1 MSVQYF
7 QREIWS
13 KKIQDALELEGRL
26 VRHTNRAYEGDAEYA
41 KTVRILGVGDP
52 KVDAYAGTVTYEQMD
67 DKKQNLDIDF
77 QEYFAFVV
85 DDVDKAQSMPGLPEK
100 YQEKAV
106 KRLNQRREINIGRLV
121 AGKAVNTANEKAG
134 TYTTTSDVAII
145 PYKDYY
151 TRTGTNPNY
160 VYTRVKSPVLADI
173 ATYYELTTGT
183 TYKEGATHV
192 TTASS
197 ATQNLIKVAVDT
209 ALTNLR
215 IRNNEDGGYLEID
228 PMTYTIFKN
237 NIVELSTNNP
247 EMIRRGVVGM
257 YDDYEVTRTNAIMND
272 GSYQWCFAHSGN
284 AIAFVGQIN
293 KVEAMRLEG
302 TFGDGIRGLDT
313 YGMKIIAQDELEV
326 IKVPVTASVPSA

>member
-7 QREIWS
+7 QREIWA

-26 VRHTNRAYEGDAEYA
+26 VRHCTRAYEGDAEYA

-52 KVDAYAGTVTYEQMD
+52 KVDAYTGTVTYEAMD
-67 DKKQNLDIDF
+67 DVKQNLDIDI
-77 QEYFAFVV
+77 QEYFAFTV
-85 DDVDKAQSMPGLPEK
+85 DDIDKAQSMPGLPEK
-100 YQEKAV
+100 YQAKAV
-106 KRLNQRREINIGRLV
+106 HRLAQRRELNVGRLV
-121 AGKAVNTANEKAG
+121 AGKCLSTANEKAA
-134 TYTTTSDVAII
+134 TYASTGDAAIV

-151 TRTGTNPNY
+151 TRSGTSPNY
-160 VYTRVKSPVLADI
+160 VYTRVKSPNVSDI
-173 ATYYELTTGT
+173 ASYYEITSGT
-183 TYKEGATHV
+183 FKPGATNV
-192 TTASS
+192 TTASA

-209 ALTNLR
+209 ALTKLR
-215 IRNNEDGGYLEID
+215 IRNNADGGYIEID

-257 YDDYEVTRTNAIMND
+257 YDDYEVTRTNAVMND
-272 GSYQWCFAHSGN
+272 GSYNWCYAHSGE

-302 TFGDGIRGLDT
+302 TFGDGVRGLDT
-313 YGMKIIAQDELEV
+313 YGMKIIDQDQIEV
-326 IKVPVTASVPSA
+326 IKVPVTATVPSA

>member
-1 MSVQYF
+1 MSVQHF

-52 KVDAYAGTVTYEQMD
+52 KVDAYNGVVTYEQMD

-106 KRLNQRREINIGRLV
+106 KRLNQRREINVGRLV
-121 AGKAVNTANEKAG
+121 AGKAVNTANEIGG
-134 TYTTTSDVAII
+134 TYTLTSDTALI

-151 TRTGTNPNY
+151 TRSGSSGSY
-160 VYTRVKSPVLADI
+160 VYTRVKSPVVSGLTA
-173 ATYYELTTGT
+173 YYELTTGT
-183 TYKEGATHV
+183 TFKPGATNV
-192 TTASS
+192 TTASGK
-197 ATQNLIKVAVDT
+197 TQANIKTAIDT

-228 PMTYTIFKN
+228 PVTYMSFKN
-237 NIVELSTNNP
+237 NLVELSTNNP

-257 YDDYEVTRTNAIMND
+257 YDDYEVTRTNAIHND
-272 GSYQWCFAHSGN
+272 GSYHWAFAHSGK

-313 YGMKIIAQDELEV
+313 YGMSIIAQDELEA
-326 IKVPVTASVPSA
+326 IKIPV

>member
-13 KKIQDALELEGRL
+13 KKIQDSLELEGRL

-52 KVDAYAGTVTYEQMD
+52 KVDAYNGTVTYENMD
-67 DKKQNLDIDF
+67 DKKQNLDIDI
-77 QEYFAFVV
+77 QESFAFVV

-106 KRLNQRREINIGRLV
+106 KRLNQRRELNVGRLV
-121 AGKAVNTANEKAG
+121 AGKCLSTANEAG
-134 TYTTTSDVAII
+134 ATYASTSDVAII

-151 TRTGTNPNY
+151 TREGTEGNY
-160 VYTRVKSPVLADI
+160 VYKRVKSPVASSLAS
-173 ATYYELTTGT
+173 YYEITSA
-183 TYKEGATHV
+183 TYKEGATNV
-192 TTASS
+192 TTASN

-209 ALTNLR
+209 ALTKLR
-215 IRNNEDGGYLEID
+215 IRNNADGGYLEID

-257 YDDYEVTRTNAIMND
+257 YDDYEVTRTNAVYQD
-272 GSYQWCFAHSGN
+272 ASYNWCFAHSGN

-293 KVEAMRLEG
+293 KVEAMRLED

-313 YGMKIIAQDELEV
+313 YGMKIIAQDEIEV

>member
-26 VRHTNRAYEGDAEYA
+26 VRHCTRAYEGDAEYA

-52 KVDAYAGTVTYEQMD
+52 KVDSYTGTVTYEQMD
-67 DKKQNLDIDF
+67 DKKQNLDIDI

-85 DDVDKAQSMPGLPEK
+85 DDIDKAQSMPGLPEK
-100 YQEKAV
+100 YQAKAV
-106 KRLNQRREINIGRLV
+106 KRLNQRREINVGRLV
-121 AGKAVNTANEKAG
+121 AGKTLSTANEETA
-134 TYTTTSDVAII
+134 TYSQTSDTALI

-151 TRTGTNPNY
+151 TQKTGGGY
-160 VYTRVKSPVLADI
+160 QRVKSPVVADI
-173 ATYYELTTGT
+173 SNYYEITAG
-183 TYKEGATHV
+183 TYKEGATNV
-192 TTASS
+192 TTAIGK
-197 ATQNLIKVAVDT
+197 TQTNLKDAIDT

-228 PMTYTIFKN
+228 PTTYMKFKN
-237 NIVELSTNNP
+237 NLVELSTNNP

-257 YDDYEVTRTNAIMND
+257 YDDYEVTRTNAIHND
-272 GSYQWCFAHSGN
+272 GTYFWCFAHSGS

-302 TFGDGIRGLDT
+302 TFGDGVRGLDT
-313 YGMKIIAQDELEV
+313 YGMKIIAQDELEA
-326 IKVPVTASVPSA
+326 IKVPV

>member
-7 QREIWS
+7 QQEIWS

-26 VRHTNRAYEGDAEYA
+26 VRHCTREYEGDAEYA

-52 KVDAYAGTVTYEQMD
+52 NIDAYTGTVTYENMD
-67 DKKQNLDIDF
+67 DLKQNLDIDIA
-77 QEYFAFVV
+77 EYFAFKV

-100 YQEKAV
+100 YQQKAV
-106 KRLNQRREINIGRLV
+106 KRLNQRRELNVGRLV
-121 AGKAVNTANEKAG
+121 AGKCVNTANEKAG
-134 TYTTTSDVAII
+134 TYTATSDTAII

-151 TRTGTNPNY
+151 TRSGSSGSY
-160 VYTRVKSPVLADI
+160 VYTRVKSPVASSLSS
-173 ATYYELTTGT
+173 YYELTTGT
-183 TYKEGATHV
+183 TFKVGASNV
-192 TTASS
+192 TTA
-197 ATQNLIKVAVDT
+197 AGKTQANIKTAIDT

-228 PMTYTIFKN
+228 PVTYNTFKN
-237 NIVELSTNNP
+237 NLVELSTNNP

-272 GSYQWCFAHSGN
+272 GSYHWCFAHSGK

-293 KVEAMRLEG
+293 KVEAMRLEN
-302 TFGDGIRGLDT
+302 TFADGIRGLDT
-313 YGMKIIAQDELEV
+313 YGMKIIAQEELEA
-326 IKVPVTASVPSA
+326 IKVPV

>member
-1 MSVQYF
+1 MSVQHF

-52 KVDAYAGTVTYEQMD
+52 KVDAYRGVVTYEQMD

-106 KRLNQRREINIGRLV
+106 KRLNQRREINVGRLV
-121 AGKAVNTANEKAG
+121 AGKAINTANEATA
-134 TYTTTSDVAII
+134 TYAKTSDTAII
-145 PYKDYY
+145 PYKDYFVSDN
-151 TRTGTNPNY
+151 GTY
-160 VYTRVKSPVLADI
+160 KRVKSPVIADVGN
-173 ATYYELTTGT
+173 YYEITSGT
-183 TYKEGATHV
+183 FKPGATNV
-192 TTASS
+192 TTASGK
-197 ATQNLIKVAVDT
+197 TQANIKTAIDT

-228 PMTYTIFKN
+228 PVTYMNFKN
-237 NIVELSTNNP
+237 NLVELSTNNP

-257 YDDYEVTRTNAIMND
+257 YDDYEVTRTNAIYND
-272 GSYQWCFAHSGN
+272 GSYHWAFAHSGK

-313 YGMKIIAQDELEV
+313 YGMSIIAQDELEA
-326 IKVPVTASVPSA
+326 IKIPV

>member
-52 KVDAYAGTVTYEQMD
+52 KVDAYKGTVTYEQMD

-100 YQEKAV
+100 YQAKAV
-106 KRLNQRREINIGRLV
+106 KRLNQRREINVGRLV
-121 AGKAVNTANEKAG
+121 AGKAINTANEALA
-134 TYTTTSDVAII
+134 TYSATSDTSPI

-151 TRTGTNPNY
+151 TRSGSAGSY
-160 VYTRVKSPVLADI
+160 VYTRVKTPASNPTTAG
-173 ATYYELTTGT
+173 YYEITEGT
-183 TYKEGATHV
+183 FKTGATNV
-192 TTASS
+192 TTA
-197 ATQNLIKVAVDT
+197 AGKTQANIKTAIDT

-228 PMTYTIFKN
+228 PTTYMSFKN
-237 NIVELSTNNP
+237 NLVELSTNNP

-257 YDDYEVTRTNAIMND
+257 YDDYEVTRTNAILND
-272 GSYQWCFAHSGN
+272 GSYHWCFAHSGN

-313 YGMKIIAQDELEV
+313 YGMSIIAQDELEA
-326 IKVPVTASVPSA
+326 IKVPV

>member
-13 KKIQDALELEGRL
+13 KKIQDSLELNGRL
-26 VRHTNRAYEGDAEYA
+26 VRHCTRDYEGDAEYA

-52 KVDAYAGTVTYEQMD
+52 RVDAYTGTVTYEAMD
-67 DKKQNLDIDF
+67 DIKQNLDIDIA
-77 QEYFAFVV
+77 EYFSFKV
-85 DDVDKAQSMPGLPEK
+85 DDIDKAQSMPGLPEK

-121 AGKAVNTANEKAG
+121 AGKCLSTANEVSATKTA
-134 TYTTTSDVAII
+134 TSDVKVI

-151 TRTGTNPNY
+151 TSEGKRIKKPTGNPSTNGY
-160 VYTRVKSPVLADI
+160 YEITS
-173 ATYYELTTGT
+173 ATY
-183 TYKEGATHV
+183 KDGATNI
-192 TTASS
+192 TTASGT
-197 ATQNLIKVAVDT
+197 TQANIKTAIDT

-228 PMTYTIFKN
+228 PTTYMVFKN
-237 NIVELSTNNP
+237 NLVELSTNNP

-257 YDDYEVTRTNAIMND
+257 YDDYEVTRTNAVHND
-272 GSYQWCFAHSGN
+272 GSYNYCFAHSGK

-293 KVEAMRLEG
+293 EVEAMRLES
-302 TFGDGIRGLDT
+302 TFGDGVRGLDT

-326 IKVPVTASVPSA
+326 IKVPTAGDISA